1 MLTDHPKDAEGHYMT
16 PERAALVEVRGEVF
30 FPVAAFDELNAAQA
44 AAGDRIFANA
54 RNAASGSLR
63 QKEEG
68 KSADALARMHN
79 RISKL
84 QLLVHGIG
92 AWPNPRDD
100 DGHQHHV
107 GHQPR

>member
-1 MLTDHPKDAEGHYMT
+1 MVGEDVTENVRLIAAIPARLATEHP
-16 PERAALVEVRGEVF
+16 PALVEVRGEVF

-68 KSADALARMHN
+68 KSADAFDA
-79 RISKL
+79 
-84 QLLVHGIG
+84 
-92 AWPNPRDD
+92 AT
-100 DGHQHHV
+100 
-107 GHQPR
+107 